1 MLAIGLGVAVVVVAA
16 LVLAAT
22 MSHTGSKASANAPAV
37 VAAVTEVPA
46 TASATVGAGRATAAP
61 KAISD
66 PAPSEGGKPEI
77 LYIGA
82 EYCPYCAAERWALVV
97 ALSHFG
103 TFSGLGLTHSSTVDV
118 YPDTATLSFYGSTF
132 SSPYLRLET
141 VEMTTNQIG
150 SDGRYQTQQTPTAA
164 QRATWLSLDP
174 QQSIPFVDIGGRFI
188 VEGATFDPRVLQGK
202 TATQIAADLAV
213 PSSPVAQ
220 AVLGAAN
227 GITDAICQVTG
238 NQPASACTAS

>member
-22 MSHTGSKASANAPAV
+22 MTNAGSKPSANVPAV
-37 VAAVTEVPA
+37 VAAVTGVPA
-46 TASATVGAGRATAAP
+46 TALATVGAGSATAAP
-61 KAISD
+61 KAVSETT
-66 PAPSEGGKPEI
+66 PSTGAKPEI

-97 ALSHFG
+97 ALSRFG

-118 YPDTATLSFYGSTF
+118 YPDTATLSFYGSSF

-141 VEMTTNQIG
+141 VETTTNQIG
-150 SDGRYQTQQTPTAA
+150 SDGNYQTLQTPTAA
-164 QRATWLSLDP
+164 QQATWLSLDP
-174 QQSIPFVDIGGRFI
+174 QESIPFVDIGARYI

-202 TATQIAADLAV
+202 TASQIATDLAN

-227 GITDAICQVTG
+227 GITAAICQVTG
-238 NQPASACTAS
+238 NQPGSACTAN